1 MRRSKLEMY
10 VEILRVLAQKGPLQL
25 KHLLSQGN
33 VNCNILKVH
42 LGFLIKQ
49 GLVEEVVVDKNN
61 VVYANTDR
69 GTSVIRFFG
78 QLDKSFPVKIEEGE
92 SYSFQ
97 IETGN

>member
-1 MRRSKLEMY
+1 MRRSKLEMH
-10 VEILRVLAQKGPLQL
+10 VDILKVLAQKGPLQL
-25 KHLLSQGN
+25 KHLMSEGN
-33 VNCNILKVH
+33 VNCNILKEQ

-49 GLVEEVVVDKNN
+49 GLVKEVGVDKNS

-78 QLDKSFPVKIEEGE
+78 QLDKSLPVKQDETD